1 MEPKASSA
9 SVGGK
14 CLRDGRQDIDGRMI
28 RYLFIVSRD
37 HLDVFWS
44 LRNRFKND
52 ARVEV
57 ILDRR
62 RGPAP
67 EAADPERR
75 GRPQVDAELE
85 WRPYS
90 VVVIS

>member
-1 MEPKASSA
+1 
-9 SVGGK
+9 
-14 CLRDGRQDIDGRMI
+14 MI

-37 HLDVFWS
+37 HLDVFWALS
-44 LRNRFKND
+44 HRFKDD

-62 RGPAP
+62 REFSPDHP
-67 EAADPERR
+67 PDPERR
-75 GRPQVDAELE
+75 GRPEVDAELT